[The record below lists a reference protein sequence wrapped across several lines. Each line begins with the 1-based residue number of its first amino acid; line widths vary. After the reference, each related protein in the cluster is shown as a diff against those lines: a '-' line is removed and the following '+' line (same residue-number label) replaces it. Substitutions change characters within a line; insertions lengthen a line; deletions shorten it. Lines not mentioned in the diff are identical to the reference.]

1 MAGVAVRFDPG
12 SVAVV
17 GLIAGSIC
25 AAFETRAAAVL
36 TGTEFAAM
44 PLRMIAAIVPGAVGP
59 VPTPWFDTSIPPA
72 GRMTASDEEM
82 RTAEADARATHLR
95 SCKEVTGYHIR
106 RDGR

>member
-44 PLRMIAAIVPGAVGP
+44 PLRMIAAIVPGAVGAGAHTL
-59 VPTPWFDTSIPPA
+59 VRHQHPA
-72 GRMTASDEEM
+72 GGPD
-82 RTAEADARATHLR
+82 
-95 SCKEVTGYHIR
+95 
-106 RDGR
+106 DGIG